1 MANNRANGLPNGL
14 PNGLSNDQPNGHS
27 YHEPGEGPFPIP
39 TLDELTEGRTAG
51 EIIRGQEGIIESL
64 FQVEGLLNLIP
75 QAAPA
80 STSGREVAE
89 LEELRRD
96 LQSHLRRLQSLLQQL
111 EAHIESVLE
120 G

>member
-1 MANNRANGLPNGL
+1 MNR
-14 PNGLSNDQPNGHS
+14 SH
-27 YHEPGEGPFPIP
+27 HEPGEGPFPIP

-51 EIIRGQEGIIESL
+51 EIIRGQEGIVDCL
-64 FQVEGLLNLIP
+64 FQVEGLLNLLP

-80 STSGREVAE
+80 STSGREVTE

-96 LQSHLRRLQSLLQQL
+96 LQSHLRRLQSLVQRL
-111 EAHIESVLE
+111 EAHIESALQ